1 MGHIKIWVG
10 KVGGDFLGSENISN
24 SLRAKNFINY
34 SEAKKI
40 VKAMNFNSISEFK
53 KAHKLKKM
61 SAKIPSNPNITYKN
75 NGWKGWSDF
84 LGVVIIS
91 TNNKKFKSYL
101 EAKSYVQKLG
111 IKSSTM
117 WKLYIK
123 NNLIDDD
130 MPRMPD
136 WTYKAKGD
144 WKGWADFLNKE
155 N

>member
-1 MGHIKIWVG
+1 
-10 KVGGDFLGSENISN
+10 
-24 SLRAKNFINY
+24 
-34 SEAKKI
+34 
-40 VKAMNFNSISEFK
+40 
-53 KAHKLKKM
+53 
-61 SAKIPSNPNITYKN
+61 
-75 NGWKGWSDF
+75 
-84 LGVVIIS
+84 
-91 TNNKKFKSYL
+91 
-101 EAKSYVQKLG
+101 
-111 IKSSTM
+111 M